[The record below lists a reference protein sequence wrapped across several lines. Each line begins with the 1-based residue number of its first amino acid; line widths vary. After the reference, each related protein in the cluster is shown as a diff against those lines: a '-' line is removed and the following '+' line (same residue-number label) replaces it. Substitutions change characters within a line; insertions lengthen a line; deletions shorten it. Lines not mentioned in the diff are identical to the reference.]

1 MTWWGSEDDAVGFLH
16 ATDSICAVIY
26 IGQPW
31 GVEMTWEKQLPCYN
45 WLKDEVF
52 MQIANPI
59 YDVIF
64 KYLLDD
70 NKIAKKLISLIINE
84 EIETLELKPTEI
96 RGDLAAKP
104 ITVLHIDFSA
114 TIKLPDGGFKKI
126 IIELQKAKFFTDIQ
140 RFRRYLGSQYGDSGN
155 SYEKHGRKVAMPIL
169 SIYFLGH
176 YLEKTRL
183 PVVRVNRQYIDVAS
197 GKLILEKDPFIE
209 ALTHDSIVIQIPALK
224 EHRRNKLE
232 KVLSVFE
239 SSTAKNHLINIREEE
254 YPKQFQAVIRRL
266 LKAAAE
272 PELRESMNIED
283 EYVEELESLERTI
296 DKISAKV
303 DEISAE
309 NKKIAAERDKISVEN
324 EQIAAEKDKVSAEKD
339 RVSAENKRISAEKDR
354 ILQVAIEALMK
365 AKGISYE
372 QAKKLLT

>member
-1 MTWWGSEDDAVGFLH
+1 
-16 ATDSICAVIY
+16 
-26 IGQPW
+26 
-31 GVEMTWEKQLPCYN
+31 
-45 WLKDEVF
+45 

-96 RGDLAAKP
+96 RSDLPTRP

-114 TIKLPDGGFKKI
+114 TIKLPDGSFKKI

-140 RFRRYLGSQYGDSGN
+140 RFRRYLGSQYADSSN
-155 SYEKHGRKVAMPIL
+155 AYEVRGRKVAMPIL

-176 YLEKTRL
+176 YLEKTRV
-183 PVVRVNRQYIDVAS
+183 PVVRVNRQYIDVAT
-197 GKLILEKDPFIE
+197 GEEILEKDPFIE
-209 ALTHDSIVIQIPALK
+209 ALTHNSIVIQIPALR

-232 KVLSVFE
+232 KVLSVFN
-239 SSTAKNHLINIREEE
+239 SSGENNSSGEKSHLVNIREDD
-254 YPKQFQAVIRRL
+254 YPKQYQAVIRRL
-266 LKAAAE
+266 LKAASE
-272 PELRESMNIED
+272 PDLRESMNIED

-296 DKISAKV
+296 DKISDENKTISAENNKISAENSKISAENEKISSENEKISSER

-309 NKKIAAERDKISVEN
+309 NRKISSERDEISAKMDL
-324 EQIAAEKDKVSAEKD
+324 ISSEKDQ
-339 RVSAENKRISAEKDR
+339 
-354 ILQVAIEALMK
+354 ILQRAIQSLME
-365 AKGISYE
+365 AKGIGFE
-372 QAKKLLT
+372 EAKKLLT